1 MLGVKSQPRSV
12 AKKLRTLDDSFGTE
26 ILNEKSFS
34 QMLCL
39 ERKRTERSGRRFV
52 LMLLESETLVR
63 GGSDDHALDRVM
75 RTLLQSTRE
84 TDIKGWYKEN
94 TIVGVIFTEVGPAD
108 GKTVATA
115 LLNRVTNALCAT
127 LNIDEI
133 NQIRISFHVFPDD
146 LALAAGNQRGPLDLT
161 LYPDQKS
168 TAEKNRVP
176 LILKRTIDVLGSLT
190 ALLLALPLLAAIA
203 LAIKT
208 TSRGPILFK
217 QERVGRFGR
226 RFTFLKFRSMY
237 VENDDSIHRDF
248 VARLIAGGETEATN
262 GSEDKKALF
271 KIKNDPRVTRIG
283 RILRRTSL
291 DELPQLLNVL
301 GGEMSLVGPRPPI
314 PYEYE
319 CYNTWHRRRLLTV
332 KPGIT
337 GLWQIGGR
345 SRVTFDEMV
354 RLDLRYA
361 ETWSVLLDLKILLK
375 TPAAV
380 FSGDGAL

>member
-1 MLGVKSQPRSV
+1 MLGVKLQPRSV
-12 AKKLRTLDDSFGTE
+12 AKKLGTPDDSFGTE

-94 TIVGVIFTEVGPAD
+94 TVVGVIFTEVGPAD

-127 LNIDEI
+127 LSIDEI
-133 NQIRISFHVFPDD
+133 NQIRVSFHVFPDD
-146 LALAAGNQRGPLDLT
+146 LAGGNQSGPLDLT

-168 TAEKNRVP
+168 TAERNRIP
-176 LILKRTIDVLGSLT
+176 LILKRGVDIVGSL
-190 ALLLALPLLAAIA
+190 AAVIFASPLLVAIA

-208 TSRGPILFK
+208 TSRGPIFFK

-226 RFTFLKFRSMY
+226 HFTFLKFRSMY
-237 VENDDSIHRDF
+237 VENDDSIHRDY
-248 VARLIAGGETEATN
+248 VTRLITGGEDAATN
-262 GSEDKKALF
+262 GSEGDKALF
-271 KIKNDPRVTRIG
+271 KIKNDPRVTRVG

-291 DELPQLLNVL
+291 DELPQFLNVL
-301 GGEMSLVGPRPPI
+301 RGEMSLVGPRPPI
-314 PYEYE
+314 PYEYK

-361 ETWSVLLDLKILLK
+361 DTWSVLLDLKILLK